1 MAERIFMPK
10 AGMAMEEGLI
20 VRWLLAEGE
29 TVSRGE
35 PIVEIETDKVTLEV
49 EAEAS
54 GTLLQIVRGE
64 GETVPVIETIGWI
77 GEPGEEIPEETGGD
91 AEPAEAAA
99 LAAPAVTAVTENE
112 SAPTIESAAGG
123 KIRATPA
130 ARRVAQE
137 LSVDLALVRPTGA
150 EGEITSNDVKTT
162 AERQS
167 TVRATPLAR
176 GAARADG
183 VDLASVEGSG
193 SGGKIRRDDLPRRRV
208 ATAGIRS
215 VEPRETIRI
224 PIEGTRRVIAQR
236 MTLSHETI
244 PAATLHGWADVTEL
258 VAAREKINQFAPQRV
273 TINDFVLLATAV
285 ALIDHPLL
293 RGRIEENT
301 IVCEAD
307 KARMGGLGPD
317 DYTGGVFTVT
327 NLGRLG
333 VTHFTPIINPPETAI
348 LGVGTIEPHV
358 QLEQGTVIE
367 RKRMALS
374 LTHDHRSIDGMA
386 AARFLARLRDLL
398 ENPLEMIVD

>member
-1 MAERIFMPK
+1 M
-10 AGMAMEEGLI
+10 
-20 VRWLLAEGE
+20 
-29 TVSRGE
+29 
-35 PIVEIETDKVTLEV
+35 
-49 EAEAS
+49 
-54 GTLLQIVRGE
+54 
-64 GETVPVIETIGWI
+64 
-77 GEPGEEIPEETGGD
+77 
-91 AEPAEAAA
+91 
-99 LAAPAVTAVTENE
+99 
-112 SAPTIESAAGG
+112 
-123 KIRATPA
+123 
-130 ARRVAQE
+130 
-137 LSVDLALVRPTGA
+137 
-150 EGEITSNDVKTT
+150 
-162 AERQS
+162 
-167 TVRATPLAR
+167 
-176 GAARADG
+176 
-183 VDLASVEGSG
+183 
-193 SGGKIRRDDLPRRRV
+193 

-244 PAATLHGWADVTEL
+244 PAATLHSWADVTEL

-293 RGRIEENT
+293 RGRIEDNT

-307 KARMGGLGPD
+307 INLGIAVATDDDRLLVPVLRDADRMSLLGLSAAASELIDKARTGGLGPD

-348 LGVGTIEPHV
+348 LGVGTIEPQV
-358 QLEQGTVIE
+358 QLKQGTVIE

-386 AARFLARLRDLL
+386 AARFLARLRELL